1 MAIIKLSPTRAIV
14 IESHGIDKWSSFNK
28 GDRAFPP
35 GFYSVMAY
43 VVDLDK
49 TAAPPVTA
57 DGRSLSNEEYAWAIW
72 QKVEGGPSTGF
83 GSVIG
88 MRPDM
93 FNMVAVLG
101 DSFVIDGVRIKFVGT
116 GDYETIEISKS

>member
-1 MAIIKLSPTRAIV
+1 
-14 IESHGIDKWSSFNK
+14 
-28 GDRAFPP
+28 
-35 GFYSVMAY
+35 MAY

-57 DGRSLSNEEYAWAIW
+57 DQRSLPNEQYAWAMW
-72 QKVEGGPSTGF
+72 QKVEGGPSTSF

-93 FNMVAVLG
+93 FDMVAVLG
-101 DSFVIDGVRIKFVGT
+101 DSFVIEGVRIKFIET
-116 GDYETIEISKS
+116 GDYETIEISKAG